1 MKQKVLETYKDK
13 LSSLKEEAVKLRQ
26 LHLEESQTYSTGS
39 MDVIDEANVMQDK
52 GMALERLETDNKKMR
67 LIDAALQRIEDGVF
81 GECQYC
87 GDKISPE
94 RLSFIPYAKYCKD
107 CKEELEK
114 EGKSH
119 Y

>member
-1 MKQKVLETYKDK
+1 MNAKVLETYKDK
-13 LSSLKEEAVKLRQ
+13 LSTLKEEANRLRQ
-26 LHLEESQTYSTGS
+26 IHLEESQTTFTGS

-52 GMALERLETDNKKMR
+52 GMVLEKLETDNKKIR

-87 GDKISPE
+87 GDKIAKE